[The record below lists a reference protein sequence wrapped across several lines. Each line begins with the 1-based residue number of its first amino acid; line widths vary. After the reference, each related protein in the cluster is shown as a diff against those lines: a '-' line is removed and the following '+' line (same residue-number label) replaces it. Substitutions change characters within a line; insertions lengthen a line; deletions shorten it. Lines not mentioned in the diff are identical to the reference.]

1 MTAPVRKNFK
11 IYQGSTFNEI
21 LRWESSTKVYK
32 PITAITKA
40 APMMVTAVGHGLVAG
55 WRAKISN
62 VVGMKEVNS
71 EEYLVATE
79 ITNDTATFNSVN
91 AAGYTA
97 YTSGGILEYNM
108 PVPLNGYT
116 GRMQIRASINSSTV
130 ILELTTEN
138 SLLVIDDATKT
149 ITINIPAITTQ
160 TFTFKSAV
168 YSLELVSG
176 ATVIPF
182 IYGNLTLDTEVTR

>member
-1 MTAPVRKNFK
+1 MTAPVKKNFK

-40 APMMVTAVGHGLVAG
+40 APMVVTAVGHGLVAG

-79 ITNDTATFNSVN
+79 ITNDTATFNNVN

-97 YTSGGILEYNM
+97 YVSGGILEYNM

-116 GRMQIRASINSSTV
+116 GRMQIRASVNSSTV

-149 ITINIPAITTQ
+149 ITINIPASTTQ

>member
-1 MTAPVRKNFK
+1 MTAPVKKNFK

-40 APMMVTAVGHGLVAG
+40 APMVVTAVGHGLVAG

-79 ITNDTATFNSVN
+79 ITNDTATFNNVN

-97 YTSGGILEYNM
+97 YVSGGILEYNM

-116 GRMQIRASINSSTV
+116 GRMQIRASVNSSTI

-149 ITINIPAITTQ
+149 ITINIPASTTQ